1 MFSKYTHYKLY
12 EEFFLKTAFW
22 TLQELVDL

>member
-12 EEFFLKTAFW
+12 EDFFLKTAFW
-22 TLQELVDL
+22 AFQELVDL